1 MRLYES
7 WTNHGYLEKVP
18 GKREKQFW
26 NVSADDAK
34 GDSTNSGSQL
44 CSFAQVW
51 IDPAIGGLKVM
62 FITELSCITFVERW
76 DTFHLWQDMFIC
88 VGK

>member
-7 WTNHGYLEKVP
+7 PTNHGYLEKVP

-26 NVSADDAK
+26 SVSADDAK

-44 CSFAQVW
+44 CSAAHIVVECLKTAVTAESLD
-51 IDPAIGGLKVM
+51 ISLGRLKV
-62 FITELSCITFVERW
+62 LFV
-76 DTFHLWQDMFIC
+76 LNILNYI
-88 VGK
+88 